1 MYSTFCRMLLR
12 RETAVSNILEE
23 HPIMRLTEWNDYDT
37 PAWILDRSGI
47 NSCLIN
53 NGCSFVFNEF
63 TDLTILAQLT
73 RNRNEELVSL
83 LCPPIK
89 DQHTLRQ
96 MFLGLPVPKHII
108 RLQYSKVC
116 PICLCEASYHQR
128 IWDLATVTACPLH
141 KCLLLNQCP
150 TCSKRISWHRKS
162 VSVCKCEYD
171 WRTFTPPAVN
181 EIELLFVK
189 SIYQHLGLPHGLDE
203 IKLSDGNP
211 ILNLSLEDLHMA
223 VVTIA
228 SQYAGIVDTRG
239 KHLSTSRNNEEIHSL
254 LVKGFSAFEDWPRNY
269 YLFLDWKRTQKKN
282 ELRWG
287 MNHDFGSF
295 NAILNRSLPA
305 KTFDFMRRAFEEYL
319 KTEWDGGLL
328 FNRSLRLTKDS
339 GSERRYMSQAEVVQE
354 LRMNDEVLSR
364 LVEEGVV
371 KAVVRRSKT
380 QKVFLFDR
388 DNVKAVKRILEELL
402 TAEEAARLLDVR
414 VETLLELIQKGCLK
428 AFDGPTASAHRYSKI
443 STDEV
448 KRLIEIIDSKLVEAA
463 LTSRQ
468 DTIPFKKV
476 VFRIISYGVSVSDFI
491 KAILD
496 GEIAPYNKVQ
506 GVGLSCYKFAEEH
519 LHDYMERHRQRL
531 KGSSLQFRE
540 VIQLLAVHHATATYL
555 VRNGFLTSEK
565 VKIGNATIIVVSA
578 KAIEIFN
585 STYVLA
591 TKVAYSVGTSP
602 KFLIKCLERH
612 SVRPI
617 CGRGVGQKIH
627 YVYKRVDL
635 EKINID
641 TMISEAKAGKI
652 VRDNLGDD
660 RIISSEEVSDL
671 LGVDIVSL
679 IKLVKRKIIKPYSQV
694 PNPNTAKPYY
704 LFRFSVIEEIRSAV
718 SDCTQLITTSE
729 AAKMLDESDSW
740 FLMKWVYKK
749 RVRAIRF
756 KHTRDHHFFLRPEL
770 KALAQFKHK
779 TISSKEAA
787 KILGVNPVTVY
798 MWTISGKLTLASG
811 PNIDGFG
818 NHLYLRRDIERLRKE
833 RDRKTQH
840 IALVG

>member
-1 MYSTFCRMLLR
+1 MVRRM
-12 RETAVSNILEE
+12 
-23 HPIMRLTEWNDYDT
+23 PISDESFMGYITRLTESNDYDT
-37 PAWILDRSGI
+37 PSWILNQCGI
-47 NSCLIN
+47 HSILIN
-53 NGCSFVFNEF
+53 VGCSFVFNEA
-63 TDLTILAQLT
+63 TELTALAHLTGASLEDLLPLM
-73 RNRNEELVSL
+73 
-83 LCPPIK
+83 CPPVTG
-89 DQHTLRQ
+89 QRMLRQ
-96 MFLGLPVPKHII
+96 NFFGLPIPKHLI
-108 RLQYSKVC
+108 RLKHSKVC
-116 PICLCEASYHQR
+116 PECLDTSNYHR
-128 IWDLATVTACPLH
+128 KIWDLATVTACPLH
-141 KCLLLNQCP
+141 RCLLLDQCP
-150 TCSKRISWHRKS
+150 NCSKRISWYRKS
-162 VSVCKCEYD
+162 VSICKCEYD
-171 WRTFTPPAVN
+171 WRTFTPAAVN
-181 EIELLFVK
+181 ESELLFVK
-189 SIYQHLGLPHGLDE
+189 SIYQHCALPHGSNE
-203 IKLSDGNP
+203 IKLSNDNP
-211 ILNLSLEDLHMA
+211 ILNLSLEDLQMA

-239 KHLSTSRNNEEIHSL
+239 KHLNTSRNNEEIHSL

-287 MNHDFGSF
+287 MNHDFGSV

-305 KTFDFMRRAFEEYL
+305 KTFDFMRCAFEEYL

-339 GSERRYMSQAEVVQE
+339 GSERRYMSQIEVVQE
-354 LRMNDEVLSR
+354 LRMNNEVLSR

-402 TAEEAARLLDVR
+402 TTEEAARLLDVR
-414 VETLLELIQKGCLK
+414 VETLVELVQKGCLK
-428 AFDGPTASAHRYSKI
+428 AFDGPTANAHRYSKI
-443 STDEV
+443 STEEV
-448 KRLIEIIDSKLVEAA
+448 KHLIKIIDSKLVGAA

-506 GVGLSCYKFAEEH
+506 GVGVSCYKFAEEH
-519 LHDYMERHRQRL
+519 LHAYMEKRRQRL
-531 KGSSLQFRE
+531 KGASLQFRE

-578 KAIEIFN
+578 EAMETFN

-591 TKVAYSVGTSP
+591 AKVAYSVGTSS

-612 SVRPI
+612 SVKPI
-617 CGRGVGQKIH
+617 CGRGIGQKIH
-627 YVYKRVDL
+627 YVYKRADL

-641 TMISEAKAGKI
+641 AMISEAKVEKI
-652 VRDNLGDD
+652 VRGNLEGD
-660 RIISSEEVSDL
+660 RIITSEEASEL
-671 LGVDIVSL
+671 LGVDVLSL

-694 PNPNTAKPYY
+694 PNPNNGKPYY

-718 SDCTQLITTSE
+718 GDCTQLITTSE
-729 AAKMLDESDSW
+729 AAKMLGECDSW

-756 KHTRDHHFFLRPEL
+756 KHTHDHYFFLRPEI
-770 KALAQFKHK
+770 KELAQFKHK

-798 MWTISGKLTLASG
+798 MWTISGKLKLASG
-811 PNIDGFG
+811 PSVDGFG
-818 NHLYLRRDIERLRKE
+818 SHLYLRSDVERLRKE
-833 RDRKTQH
+833 RVRKTPH
-840 IALVG
+840 IALEA